1 MKHTKTQENEEAVK
15 PTGDWYLR
23 LTNNM
28 DFSFYAGRPD
38 QHPFETIPE
47 FDRGDAWCI
56 DAGGREDL
64 PFPVDP
70 TEDSFV
76 LIPKTDV
83 VDVYFKAYRNG

>member
-1 MKHTKTQENEEAVK
+1 MSY
-15 PTGDWYLR
+15 PTGGDWHVK
-23 LTNNM
+23 LTNGM
-28 DFSFYAGRPD
+28 DLEFYSGQRD

-47 FDRGDAWCI
+47 FDRGDAWSI
-56 DAGGREDL
+56 DALGRTDL

-83 VDVYFKAYRNG
+83 VDVYFKAYGNG